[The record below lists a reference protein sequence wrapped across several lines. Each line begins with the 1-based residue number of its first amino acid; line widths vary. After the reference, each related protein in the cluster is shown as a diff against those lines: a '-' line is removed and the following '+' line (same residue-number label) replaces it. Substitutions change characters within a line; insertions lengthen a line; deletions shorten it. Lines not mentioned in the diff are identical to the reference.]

1 MGITKEE
8 MPETMYRASRCCRV
22 LGNPA
27 AYLVVRCLGR
37 KRKTSTELSEELRV
51 SLASVSKTLRD
62 LRLSDF
68 VRYETKGITK
78 QYWVKDKK
86 VLKILDSLEQWV
98 ESLRQKQI

>member
-37 KRKTSTELSEELRV
+37 KRKTPTELSEELQV
-51 SLASVSKTLRD
+51 SLPSVSKTLRD
-62 LRLSDF
+62 LRLSDL

-98 ESLRQKQI
+98 ESTRQKRV